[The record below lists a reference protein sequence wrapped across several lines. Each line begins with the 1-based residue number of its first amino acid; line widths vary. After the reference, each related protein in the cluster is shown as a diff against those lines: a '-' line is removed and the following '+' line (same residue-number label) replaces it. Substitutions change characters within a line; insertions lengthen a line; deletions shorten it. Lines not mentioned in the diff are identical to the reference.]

1 MRPFKFEWNPYADQP
16 HNVAPRSE
24 RTRHHFRHWRTY
36 LTLLGS
42 NLIHGVPAYAIY
54 RRNRRTMY
62 RAEIPIGP
70 EMFGLAVS
78 PGLGPGED
86 VFGLLA
92 HSGARHV
99 LFRIPSW
106 ENERLDEFADFARAL
121 KSRGFQTVIALLQR
135 REDIF
140 RPDAWSAFLD
150 EVFTRFRSLAE
161 AFEIGHAWNRTKWG
175 VWDYTEY
182 VRLARAAA
190 ALRERHGVQLIG
202 PAVID
207 FEFHLYPPVLRA
219 VDFQIVSALLYA
231 DRVGAP
237 ENAQYGFTAE
247 MKMALYQAFAQ
258 SGAGRRPECWV
269 TEVNWPLAGTGKF
282 SPASGKPNV
291 SEDEQAD
298 YLVRYYI
305 LALASGLIGRVYWWQ
320 LAAPGY
326 GLVDTRPPLPW
337 RRRPSFEAFRT
348 MVSALSGSVFT
359 RRERPNGADVFYFRR
374 DGREFAAAWT
384 NGRSFEHSFGRPVRR
399 IAGRDG
405 EERAPSE
412 KVRIDGHPQ
421 YVFF

>member
-1 MRPFKFEWNPYADQP
+1 MSPFKFEWNVYADQP

-24 RTRHHFRHWRTY
+24 RTRHHFEHWRTY
-36 LTLLGS
+36 LTMLGS
-42 NLIHGVPAYAIY
+42 NLVHGGPTFAAY

-62 RAEIPIGP
+62 RSEIPIESG
-70 EMFGLAVS
+70 MFGLAVS
-78 PGLGPGED
+78 PGPVPGDD
-86 VFGLLA
+86 VFDFLEK
-92 HSGARHV
+92 SGARRV

-106 ENERLDEFADFARAL
+106 EKERLDEFADFARAL
-121 KSRGFQTVIALLQR
+121 KSRGFETVIALLQR
-135 REDIF
+135 REDVF
-140 RPDAWSAFLD
+140 RLDAWSAFLD
-150 EVFTRFRSLAE
+150 EVFSRFRSLAE
-161 AFEIGHAWNRTKWG
+161 GFEIGHAWNRTKWG
-175 VWDYTEY
+175 VWDYSEY
-182 VRLARAAA
+182 VRLAQAAV
-190 ALRERHGVQLIG
+190 ALRQKYGVKLIG

-219 VDFQIVSALLYA
+219 VDFQIVSALLYV

-258 SGAGRRPECWV
+258 SGAGRRSECWV

-291 SEDEQAD
+291 DEDEQAN
-298 YLVRYYI
+298 YLVRYDV

-326 GLVDTRPPLPW
+326 GLVDPRKTPW

-348 MVSALSGSVFT
+348 MISELSGSIFV
-359 RRERPNGADVFYFRR
+359 RRERPNGGDLFYFRKN
-374 DGREFAAAWT
+374 GRELAVAWT
-384 NGRSFEHSFGRPVRR
+384 NGAAFEHSFGRPVRR
-399 IAGRDG
+399 ITGRDG
-405 EERAPSE
+405 EDLRPSE
-412 KVRIDGHPQ
+412 MVRIGGRPQ

>member
-1 MRPFKFEWNPYADQP
+1 MSPFKFDWNPHADQP
-16 HNVAPRSE
+16 HNVAPRIE
-24 RTRHHFRHWRTY
+24 RTRHHFEHWRTY
-36 LTLLGS
+36 LTMLGS
-42 NLIHGVPAYAIY
+42 NLIHGGLTFATY

-62 RAEIPIGP
+62 RAEIPIEPG
-70 EMFGLAVS
+70 MFGLAVS
-78 PGLGPGED
+78 PGPAPGDD
-86 VFGLLA
+86 VFDLLEK
-92 HSGARHV
+92 SGSCRV

-106 ENERLDEFADFARAL
+106 ERERLDEFAGFARAL
-121 KSRGFQTVIALLQR
+121 KSRGFETIIALLQR
-135 REDIF
+135 REDVF
-140 RPDAWSAFLD
+140 RLDAWSAFLD
-150 EVFTRFRSLAE
+150 EVFSRFRLLAE
-161 AFEIGHAWNRTKWG
+161 GFEIGHAWNRTKWG

-182 VRLARAAA
+182 VRLARAAI
-190 ALRERHGVQLIG
+190 ALRQKYGVRLIG

-219 VDFQIVSALLYA
+219 VDFQIVSTLLYV

-291 SEDEQAD
+291 DEDEQAD

-326 GLVDTRPPLPW
+326 GLVDPRVTPW

-348 MVSALSGSVFT
+348 MISELSGSIFV
-359 RRERPNGADVFYFRR
+359 RRERPNGGDLFYFRR
-374 DGREFAAAWT
+374 NGRELAVAWT
-384 NGRSFEHSFGRPVRR
+384 NGIAFEHAFGRPVRR
-399 IAGRDG
+399 ISGRDG
-405 EERAPSE
+405 EELRPLE
-412 KVRIDGHPQ
+412 LVRIGGRPQ